1 MALYLA
7 PVSTLARRAPAFW
20 QEWFE
25 SEVNFAVDV
34 KAENDDYVITALL
47 PGIKAE
53 DLNIQ
58 VVNDTV
64 SISGEYKVE
73 RDEKDE
79 YLLAER
85 PSGHFS
91 RELTFPV
98 ALDAART
105 EAQIDNGVLTLRAPK
120 AESARPKSI
129 KVIAK

>member
-7 PVSTLARRAPAFW
+7 PVSTITRHAPAFW
-20 QEWFE
+20 QDWFE
-25 SEVNFAVDV
+25 SDVNFAVDV

-47 PGIKAE
+47 PGVKAE
-53 DLNIQ
+53 DLDIQ

-64 SISGEYKVE
+64 SISGEFKVE

-91 RELTFPV
+91 RVLTFPV
-98 ALDAART
+98 ALDPAKT
-105 EAQIDNGVLTLRAPK
+105 EATMANGVLTLRTPK
-120 AESARPKSI
+120 AESARPKVI
-129 KVIAK
+129 KVTTK